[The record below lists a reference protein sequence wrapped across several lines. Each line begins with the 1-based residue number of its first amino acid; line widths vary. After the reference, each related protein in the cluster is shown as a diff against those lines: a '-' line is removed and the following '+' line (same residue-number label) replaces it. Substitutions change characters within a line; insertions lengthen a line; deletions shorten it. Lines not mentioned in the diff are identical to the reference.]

1 MPNWMLSLYLGGRA
15 RLIPR
20 RTSFNASRR
29 SAGSAPRYS
38 VTVDA
43 GMRQIYHDGFYPG
56 NRNVRI
62 QRESA
67 SNL

>member
-1 MPNWMLSLYLGGRA
+1 MDSGTNQLIMPNWIPSLYPGGRA

-29 SAGSAPRYS
+29 SAGSAARYS

-43 GMRQIYHDGFYPG
+43 GMGHVSMAVLKGQ
-56 NRNVRI
+56 
-62 QRESA
+62 
-67 SNL
+67 L